1 MMQPYT
7 EIPNFLDQ
15 ESYSI
20 LKNFLNHKDTP
31 WFYLPQMIE
40 GTPSGS
46 FFNHCF
52 FNKGMPKSPQY
63 PLLFPI
69 LKKLKAT
76 ALIQA
81 RANLTLQRSSK
92 FECTWHTDYKI
103 KNSKTAILYFTTC
116 DGCTLLDQEKQYKI
130 EAEEN
135 KIVSF
140 PSYTEHKQVSHFNT
154 DKRIVL
160 NLNYYDAG

>member
-1 MMQPYT
+1 M
-7 EIPNFLDQ
+7 E
-15 ESYSI
+15 
-20 LKNFLNHKDTP
+20 
-31 WFYLPQMIE
+31 
-40 GTPSGS
+40 
-46 FFNHCF
+46 NHCF
-52 FNKGMPKSPQY
+52 FNKGMPKSPQS